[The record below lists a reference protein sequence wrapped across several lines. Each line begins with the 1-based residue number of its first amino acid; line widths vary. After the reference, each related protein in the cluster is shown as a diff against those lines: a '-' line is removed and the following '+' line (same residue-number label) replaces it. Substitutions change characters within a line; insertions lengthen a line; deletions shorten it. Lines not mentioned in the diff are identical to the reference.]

1 MFVLVCFGL
10 FWLALAALAA
20 LAACAFRSIAIQVL
34 PYVGSFF
41 ALVAHFLAF
50 LTVLR
55 YFVFL
60 FRLFL
65 FLEAIFRGLGRI
77 WGGIFDD
84 FAMFFRTIF
93 ENCDIAKN
101 SVSLRQER

>member
-1 MFVLVCFGL
+1 MLVLACFGL

-41 ALVAHFLAF
+41 ALVAHLFAF
-50 LTVLR
+50 LTHLKLSCIFIPF
-55 YFVFL
+55 FVF
-60 FRLFL
+60 F
-65 FLEAIFRGLGRI
+65 EAIFRGLGRVL
-77 WGGIFDD
+77 GGIFDD

-101 SVSLRQER
+101 SVSPRQE